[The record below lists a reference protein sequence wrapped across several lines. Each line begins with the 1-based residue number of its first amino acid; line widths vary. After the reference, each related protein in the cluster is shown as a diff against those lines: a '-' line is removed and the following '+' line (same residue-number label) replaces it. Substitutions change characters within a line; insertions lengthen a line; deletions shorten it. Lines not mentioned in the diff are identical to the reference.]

1 MRLLDRYA
9 RYLVRRLVI
18 PDRPTSWPSRDPEP
32 EGFIPFELEEDH
44 GR

>member
-9 RYLVRRLVI
+9 RYLVRRIVV

-32 EGFIPFELEEDH
+32 FVPFEIEDD
-44 GR
+44 RD